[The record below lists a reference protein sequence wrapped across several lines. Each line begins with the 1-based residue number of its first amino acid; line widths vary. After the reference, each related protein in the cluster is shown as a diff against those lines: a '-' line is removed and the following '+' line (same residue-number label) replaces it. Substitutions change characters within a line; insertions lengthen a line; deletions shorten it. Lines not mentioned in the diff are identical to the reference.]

1 MTYLDVGEN
10 ELNIESLGGLSAL
23 RELVMPCNCMQSAVI
38 GKGQFQSLQHL
49 DLSFNSVA
57 ASSLATF
64 EHLISLE
71 TLNLSNNGLA
81 QVPLEL
87 STLPCLSNLDL
98 SSNLFATDDVLI
110 TLRYATFLVDRLRRR
125 LSLFFGAF
133 FSSLASRIPQPHS
146 AFPPHPQTHQLCI
159 GFENAESVAK
169 PDALIPPAGL
179 QTRPLPQPEGV

>member
-110 TLRYATFLVDRLRRR
+110 TLSSASALKTLNLSRNQMRSFPPLASKLGRF
-125 LSLFFGAF
+125 LSLKVFDL
-133 FSSLASRIPQPHS
+133 SHNQVSQWHS
-146 AFPPHPQTHQLCI
+146 I
-159 GFENAESVAK
+159 ESVSH
-169 PDALIPPAGL
+169 
-179 QTRPLPQPEGV
+179 